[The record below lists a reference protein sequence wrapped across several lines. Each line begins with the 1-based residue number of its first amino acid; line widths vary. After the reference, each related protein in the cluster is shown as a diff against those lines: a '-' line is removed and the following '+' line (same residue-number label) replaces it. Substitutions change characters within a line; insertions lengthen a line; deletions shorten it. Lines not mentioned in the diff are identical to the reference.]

1 MKRKA
6 LDQQLEMMVGH
17 ADKLSEMVQEGLI
30 GERSS
35 RTSSLRSGDVVIGLH
50 SHILSY
56 GFYVQK
62 YFAFSVLHEVQILE
76 KHGFFFLC
84 LLVA

>member
-30 GERSS
+30 GEKSS
-35 RTSSLRSGDVVIGLH
+35 RASSLQSGDIIKGLH
-50 SHILSY
+50 
-56 GFYVQK
+56 
-62 YFAFSVLHEVQILE
+62 LHLP
-76 KHGFFFLC
+76 F
-84 LLVA
+84 